1 MQVLLGILGLL
12 NKRIFVYFLL
22 ASLIASVFIYQKLK
36 IERLEKQIS
45 QIKLQLQQKQ
55 NHLKI
60 CKTNIKTL
68 EENSLSKEKIIKQLQ
83 KEVKNQKNICQV
95 LLQKK
100 EKLIADLQKLKTA
113 KPKPIKPTVIIKKE
127 CKLQIETGEQ
137 LHEKDFIFDTLSNI
151 GK

>member
-1 MQVLLGILGLL
+1 MLL
-12 NKRIFVYFLL
+12 NLLKIANKKLVIYALLIFLIGTAFL
-22 ASLIASVFIYQKLK
+22 YQKLK
-36 IERLEKQIS
+36 IEELEKQIS
-45 QIKLQLQQKQ
+45 QIKLKLQQKQ

-68 EENSLSKEKIIKQLQ
+68 EENSLSKDKVIKQLQ
-83 KEVKNQKNICQV
+83 KEIKNQKITCQN

-100 EKLIADLQKLKTA
+100 DKLIKDLQRLKTA
-113 KPKPIKPTVIIKKE
+113 KPKPIEPTIIYKE
-127 CKLQIETGEQ
+127 KCSFKIETGEQ